1 LNKISTGFNWT
12 AEYAFEAQQLCTY
25 ETVALGYS
33 SFCALFTYQEWLGFE
48 QTDDIQFQGQF
59 GFSSPTGRAVGV
71 GYVAEVLARLNHHL
85 ITEATAAVNGMCLP
99 LSKEDFCKELAADKI
114 PQ

>member
-1 LNKISTGFNWT
+1 MSSGFDWT
-12 AEYAFEAQQLCTY
+12 AEYAVEAQQLCAY

-48 QTDDIQFQGQF
+48 QNDDIQFQGQF

-85 ITEATAAVNGMCLP
+85 VTEATAAVNGMSLTSVEELT
-99 LSKEDFCKELAADKI
+99 LSQTALS
-114 PQ
+114 

>member
-1 LNKISTGFNWT
+1 VAARLNKISSGFIWT
-12 AEYAFEAQQLCTY
+12 AEYAFEAQQLCAY

-85 ITEATAAVNGMCLP
+85 ITEATAAVNGMSLTP
-99 LSKEDFCKELAADKI
+99 TEVVMLLQRPVS
-114 PQ
+114 